1 MNFLVD
7 GHNLIPKIGG
17 LSLRSLDDEQRLIE
31 LLQIF
36 SRVRRHQVEVF
47 FDQAPPGR
55 AGHRRVGTV
64 VAHFVR
70 QGRTAD
76 DAIAA
81 RLAQLG
87 NAAPNWVVVSSDRQV
102 QREARDHH
110 ASSMPSEQFSGE
122 LQSTLIASHSSS
134 IGEPAG
140 LSPAELEEWLK
151 LFGEGPF

>member
-36 SRVRRHQVEVF
+36 CRVRRHQVEVF

-55 AGHRRVGTV
+55 AGHKHVGTI

-87 NAAPNWVVVSSDRQV
+87 NTAPNWVVVSSDRQV
-102 QREARDHH
+102 QREASDHR
-110 ASSMPSEQFSGE
+110 AASMPSEQFAVELRSALEDSPASSTGGPAAMSPEE
-122 LQSTLIASHSSS
+122 LQ
-134 IGEPAG
+134 
-140 LSPAELEEWLK
+140 EWLD
-151 LFGEGPF
+151 LFGKGPS

>member
-1 MNFLVD
+1 MKYLVD

-36 SRVRRHQVEVF
+36 CRVGRHQVEVF
-47 FDQAPPGR
+47 FDGAPPGR
-55 AGHRRVGTV
+55 TGRRRVGTI

-70 QGRTAD
+70 HGRTAD
-76 DAIAA
+76 DAITA

-102 QREARDHH
+102 QREARDRH
-110 ASSMPSEQFSGE
+110 AGSMPSEQLAAE
-122 LQSTLIASHSSS
+122 LQAALIASHSSS
-134 IGEPAG
+134 NGEPAG
-140 LSPAELEEWLK
+140 LSPAELQEWLK
-151 LFGEGPF
+151 LFGEGPS

>member
-1 MNFLVD
+1 MNYLVD

-36 SRVRRHQVEVF
+36 CRVRRHQVEVF

-55 AGHRRVGTV
+55 AGHKRVGTI

-81 RLAQLG
+81 RLAQLK

-110 ASSMPSEQFSGE
+110 ASSMPSEQFAVELRSALEAPPASSTGEPKMSPEE
-122 LQSTLIASHSSS
+122 LQ
-134 IGEPAG
+134 
-140 LSPAELEEWLK
+140 EWLD
-151 LFGEGPF
+151 LFGKGTP

>member
-1 MNFLVD
+1 MNYLVD
-7 GHNLIPKIGG
+7 GHNLVPKISG

-36 SRVRRHQVEVF
+36 CRVRRHQVEVF

-55 AGHRRVGTV
+55 AGRQRAGTV
-64 VAHFVR
+64 VGHFVR

-81 RLAQLG
+81 RLNQLG
-87 NAAPNWVVVSSDRQV
+87 KTAQNWSVVSSDRQV

-110 ASSMPSEQFSGE
+110 AAIVTSEQFAGDLRSA
-122 LQSTLIASHSSS
+122 LQAGQTGAP
-134 IGEPAG
+134 GEPAG
-140 LSPAELEEWLK
+140 LSAEELREWLD
-151 LFGEGPF
+151 LFGEGPG

>member
-31 LLQIF
+31 LLQVF
-36 SRVRRHQVEVF
+36 CRVRRHQVEVF

-55 AGHRRVGTV
+55 AGRKRAGMV
-64 VAHFVR
+64 VVHFVR

-81 RLAQLG
+81 RLVQLRKAAQ
-87 NAAPNWVVVSSDRQV
+87 NWTVVSSDRQV

-110 ASSMPSEQFSGE
+110 AAILPSEQFAGE
-122 LQSTLIASHSSS
+122 LHSALQASPQGSTD
-134 IGEPAG
+134 E
-140 LSPAELEEWLK
+140 PAELSEEEIKEWLE
-151 LFGEGPF
+151 LFGKGRD